1 MRIRML
7 VVALLI
13 VAAMVLTTGLMVCA
27 AFSLSQ
33 PASNPSAQ
41 SAPPDTARLYFPP
54 QNTTDFTNLYAVIG
68 RLPLEQWH
76 SIRVFRV
83 FGEEFS
89 ACALGY
95 DGGETLLTVDPEEM
109 QRCGPLPG

>member
-7 VVALLI
+7 VLALLI
-13 VAAMVLTTGLMVCA
+13 VAAMVLAAGLTVCA
-27 AFSLSQ
+27 AVSLSN
-33 PASNPSAQ
+33 PAAQ
-41 SAPPDTARLYFPP
+41 SAAADTARLYFPP
-54 QNTTDFTNLYAVIG
+54 ENTTDFTNQYAAIG
-68 RLPLEQWH
+68 RLKLEQWH
-76 SIRVFRV
+76 RIRV

-95 DGGETLLTVDPEEM
+95 DGGETLLTVDPDDM